1 MLLRHFFL
9 PTTLLLCAHLQ
20 GQAPDSLWTRSYGS
34 SAAEV
39 AGQMSVNSLGNNMAS
54 AAFDLVDGGL
64 YVSTYTPGSDGWV
77 SSNNGDDDIWVLKLD
92 VNGDTLWT
100 RVLGGSGIDR
110 VYRMRPVSTGGI
122 ILAGRTS
129 DGSAFCTGY
138 RGQTDGLL
146 IRLDSEG
153 NTLWS
158 RCLGGSQQDQLYD
171 VAESPAGDFVAC
183 GESNS
188 NDGELAGAG
197 SGSAWIQFVN
207 GQNGD
212 PTSSLAPLG
221 PNASSPDALENLTI
235 ITRLQDQS
243 AYLLSGFTSP
253 NFNDFNL
260 DDIWVAKMDLVG
272 NVLWS
277 NSYGSTNARD
287 GSAALVE
294 VSDGDFIV
302 AGLLGGN
309 GGFPQFLG
317 GPGDGLLIRCNTD
330 GDVLWS
336 RIYGGS
342 DWEYF
347 NDAALDADGK
357 LLIAGFSRST
367 NAQLAN
373 TTSYGNADHWLLKV
387 EPITGDT
394 LWTKRMGGPNFD
406 AATGIATSGTT
417 NDLALVGRSEGQGG
431 WISGN
436 NGGRDLWVVR
446 LSGDLSSG
454 LQNDLNNF
462 SPLLY
467 PNPANHTLAL
477 SADQGIQRVR
487 VLDTRGRLVLEYQLG
502 HNQRTDFDVSPMPN
516 GIYLIEAEMQDGSRK
531 REGFV
536 VQH

>member
-1 MLLRHFFL
+1 
-9 PTTLLLCAHLQ
+9 
-20 GQAPDSLWTRSYGS
+20 
-34 SAAEV
+34 
-39 AGQMSVNSLGNNMAS
+39 MSVNSLGNNMAS

-64 YVSTYTPGSDGWV
+64 YVSTYTPGNDGWV
-77 SSNNGDDDIWVLKLD
+77 STNNGDDDIWVLKLD
-92 VNGDTLWT
+92 ANGDTLWT
-100 RVLGGSGIDR
+100 KVLGGSGIDR
-110 VYRMRPVSTGGI
+110 VYRMRAVSTGGV

-138 RGQTDGLL
+138 RGQTDGVL
-146 IRLDSEG
+146 IRLDSDG

-158 RCLGGSQQDQLYD
+158 RCLGGSEQDQLYD
-171 VAESPAGDFVAC
+171 VAESPVGDFVAC

-188 NDGELAGAG
+188 TNGELSGAG

-212 PTSSLAPLG
+212 PSSSLAPLG
-221 PNASSPDALENLTI
+221 PNGNNPDALENLTI
-235 ITRLQDQS
+235 ITRLQGQS

-253 NFNDFNL
+253 SFNDFNL

-302 AGLLGGN
+302 AGLLGGS
-309 GGFPQFLG
+309 GGFPQYLG
-317 GPGDGLLIRCNTD
+317 GPGDGLLMRCDTD
-330 GDVLWS
+330 GDVVWS
-336 RIYGGS
+336 RNYGGS

-347 NDAALDADGK
+347 NDATLDVDGK
-357 LLIAGFSRST
+357 LLVGGFSRST
-367 NAQLAN
+367 NALLVN
-373 TTSYGNADHWLLKV
+373 TPSYGNADHWLLKV
-387 EPITGDT
+387 EPSTGDT

-406 AATGIATSGTT
+406 AATGIASSGTT
-417 NDLALVGRSEGQGG
+417 NDLALVGRSDGQGG

-446 LSGDLSSG
+446 LSSDISTSVQSDSHCSSY
-454 LQNDLNNF
+454 LI
-462 SPLLY
+462 Y
-467 PNPANHTLAL
+467 PNPASNTLEL
-477 SADQGIQRVR
+477 SAVQGIQRIC
-487 VLDTRGRLVLEYQLG
+487 VLDTRGRMILDQQLA
-502 HNQRTDFDVSPMPN
+502 HTLRATIDVSPLPN
-516 GIYLIEAEMQDGSRK
+516 GIYLLDAEMQDGSRQ
-531 REGFV
+531 RERFV